1 MKRLQFFLV
10 ALLSIGCVTTGKAQ
24 SDDSGLTVG
33 LSFGIGQERA
43 FYGTH
48 HETNS
53 GVIVTPRIGYRF
65 NEKWEAGAFFKYQKF
80 GKYQNYYGIGG
91 YGEYDALKIVDNLSL
106 FIDMKAS
113 YSFLNSSADG
123 VLGESGIAEI
133 GFVPG
138 LKYRIPGSPVDVK
151 FRYLFVGFNHSGRDY
166 KAESPGCLGRG
177 DWIIDAGLR
186 RFELGVA
193 LNF

>member
-1 MKRLQFFLV
+1 MKRLYFILA
-10 ALLSIGCVTTGKAQ
+10 ALLCIGSIPTVKAQ
-24 SDDSGLTVG
+24 SDDSGITVG
-33 LSFGIGQERA
+33 LSFGIGQQRG

-48 HETNS
+48 YETNS
-53 GVIVTPRIGYRF
+53 GIIVTPRIGYRF
-65 NEKWEAGAFFKYQKF
+65 NEKWEAGAFFKFQKF

-91 YGEYDALKIVDNLSL
+91 YGEYDALKIVDNFSL
-106 FIDMKAS
+106 FIDMQAS
-113 YSFLNSSADG
+113 YSLLNSSADG
-123 VLGESGIAEI
+123 ALGECGIAEI

-138 LKYRIPGSPVDVK
+138 LKYKIPGSPVDIK
-151 FRYLFVGFNHSGRDY
+151 LRYLFVGFNHSEKNY
-166 KAESPGCLGRG
+166 KEDSPGCLGRG